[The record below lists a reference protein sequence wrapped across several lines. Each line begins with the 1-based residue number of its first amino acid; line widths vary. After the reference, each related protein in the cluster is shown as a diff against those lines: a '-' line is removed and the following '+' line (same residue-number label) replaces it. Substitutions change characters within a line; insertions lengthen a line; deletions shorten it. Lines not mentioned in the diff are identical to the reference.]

1 MAPPK
6 QQTIYKLDPEQ
17 SNSEAIVPESETKP
31 SQSVNAPAAT
41 SSVNAPQPPSV
52 YASQFQLP
60 SSLNSPPSSMQSTAH
75 QPSSQ
80 GPSSTDGINLR
91 ATVRPSCPIANEH
104 AMGAW
109 CPYCRAI
116 PMPWGDDDLPVVTD
130 DLGIATEVGPAGSI
144 LEGVALQNPIAI
156 AIVAVVAYLR
166 STRMP
171 DTYVQELPYIITR
184 VPEAKAAGERVGR
197 LYHAI
202 HHAAEPGD
210 EDPSYDQIIYFV
222 LADPEITEEN
232 YLHNTINTMS
242 RNRGR
247 LRANNNDLEVG
258 HTSVHALVHA
268 PPHATLNTPLNA
280 PLTASLNAP
289 VITPRHDAAT
299 QTPEYSTWHVGSLKR
314 EPPSPAD
321 DHRVEDMTEEE
332 WLRTERTNPT
342 DQKKNRPPPPGDWEF
357 VPGTNLSDPILGQPD
372 PSKFF
377 LIRQMKSN
385 PLKKDCRQLPDWAK
399 FDWNDPDDIEHL
411 KKHRSQIR
419 NRTSGSIAQHRP
431 PWTLAEKEVLT
442 KLVEKQIKAGATK
455 KTVNWEKIARG
466 LTGYFKDR
474 TQKKGSVLAQ
484 TSKLIDGKLVEKYK
498 KPKVLNADR
507 VGDAGR
513 HAKSIQAQ
521 ASKYGD
527 IHGMLLKICPRG
539 IDGKH
544 RAPSSKRHQRIINTK
559 ESDTSSSDSSTSSDD
574 EPLAKRR
581 PRKKQKL
588 EEYEGP
594 RDEVPKGPKK
604 PPGPPPPSGGAAGL
618 AGPMGKASS
627 LDFQRTPLPGAH

>member
-6 QQTIYKLDPEQ
+6 QQTIYKLVPEE
-17 SNSEAIVPESETKP
+17 SNSEAIVPESETIP
-31 SQSVNAPAAT
+31 SQSVNAPTAT

-52 YASQFQLP
+52 YASQFQP
-60 SSLNSPPSSMQSTAH
+60 SSLNRPTSSMHSTAH
-75 QPSSQ
+75 QPNFQSQ
-80 GPSSTDGINLR
+80 SSTDGINLR
-91 ATVRPSCPIANEH
+91 ATVDPSCERAISH
-104 AMGAW
+104 TTGVF
-109 CPYCRAI
+109 CQYCRAI

-130 DLGIATEVGPAGSI
+130 DLGIATDVGPAGSI
-144 LEGVALQNPIAI
+144 FEGVALQNPVVMAI
-156 AIVAVVAYLR
+156 ISVVAFLR
-166 STRMP
+166 STNMP
-171 DTYVQELPYIITR
+171 YTYVQGLSHIITR
-184 VPEAKAAGERVGR
+184 VPEARAAGERVGR

-202 HHAAEPGD
+202 RHAAEPND
-210 EDPSYDQIIYFV
+210 DYPSYDQIIYSV

-232 YLHNTINTMS
+232 YLRNTINTLG
-242 RNRGR
+242 RDRGR
-247 LRANNNDLEVG
+247 LRASSNEREVG
-258 HTSVHALVHA
+258 RAPLHA
-268 PPHATLNTPLNA
+268 PVYAPLNEPLNA
-280 PLTASLNAP
+280 PVNAP
-289 VITPRHDAAT
+289 LITPRHNAAT
-299 QTPEYSTWHVGSLKR
+299 QTPEHSKWHVGSLRR
-314 EPPSPAD
+314 EPPPLTD
-321 DHRVEDMTEEE
+321 DYGVEDMTEEE

-342 DQKKNRPPPPGDWEF
+342 DQKKNRPPRPGDWEF
-357 VPGTNLSDPILGQPD
+357 VPGTDLSDPVLGQPD

-385 PLKKDCRQLPDWAK
+385 PEEKDCRQLPDWMK

-419 NRTSGSIAQHRP
+419 NRTSGSIAMHRP

-466 LTGYFKDR
+466 LKDYFKNT

-513 HAKSIQAQ
+513 HAKSIEAQ
-521 ASKYGD
+521 AGKYAD
-527 IHGMLLKICPRG
+527 ICAMLRDTLPGGR
-539 IDGKH
+539 DGKH
-544 RAPSSKRHQRIINTK
+544 RAPTSKRHQRIINTK
-559 ESDTSSSDSSTSSDD
+559 DNDDTDSSDTSSDD
-574 EPLAKRR
+574 EPLAKTR

-594 RDEVPKGPKK
+594 RDDVPKGPKK
-604 PPGPPPPSGGAAGL
+604 PPGPPPPAGGAAGL